1 MTASEDGD
9 GQDGD
14 RQVKM
19 GTGTFLPPN
28 ECWHFV
34 TNANPLFYIPSPTID
49 RFVESKARRESKA
62 TFNAAL
68 FASLQTDAL
77 VES

>member
-1 MTASEDGD
+1 
-9 GQDGD
+9 
-14 RQVKM
+14 M

-77 VES
+77 VESCLSPFAICSWPPDAIW